1 MYKKFKDEFE
11 EIENPTLK
19 ELEEIEL
26 QDVYGIRI
34 SNNTD
39 SDLPYLFKNTDF
51 PLKEENISSYR
62 WFKHKISGGE
72 YKTLV
77 TNSSGLFEKIEYD
90 KAIEFIKRYSGL
102 YILESE
108 QHEKVIKNEYSPY
121 KKGSIKTDI
130 TNIDNGG
137 ELSAYIKVDY
147 HNLYIMY
154 LLEQK
159 IDHDSIV
166 QINADEAAFL
176 ISLNLPLEIIYAYD
190 GTDITIISK
199 SSGGYL
205 FQNQPIYKKSN
216 IDKARGRVQIKSI
229 LDTKYKNCK
238 FFRYTDMPDIKTNH
252 INGYQYIKIDSKYAV
267 DFIKSGKD
275 VLKLDENNSIST
287 IYFLSKDKKYIS
299 WYDDGRAC
307 NVDLSR
313 DLPKH
318 LFVNRK
324 DYYDYISL
332 VIKKISGNEQ
342 EEKLA
347 HINCP
352 DYKLI
357 ISTFNKLDIETKKK
371 LYNSICEM
379 AHKFDDFYDF
389 YISKYRSDE
398 NKLKVTRFDDL
409 PLFMFAG
416 FYKIYTD
423 NVNNL
428 KYFTKMIEDL
438 YRLMIIDND
447 TDINALIIS
456 FMENKDNDKE
466 CYLDKNDSHDSEIY
480 FNQLEFISVDFADF
494 LKNELFVELKKVD
507 PNIISNIKT
516 SKIFESNTTISSD
529 EIKEASGVYD
539 ISYIEKCISDM
550 VKTDMVKTSYSC
562 CDSNY
567 NKYQTPVHSST
578 EQDNKI
584 QLYIQLSEEEM
595 IHIYYDIIG
604 KYHILSP
611 KELHLHYRRDKIN
624 DVLYNLKNTKL
635 KEKLEFI
642 LNSNMDIL
650 RSFKYSDDNIVNEI
664 SKALNGFAIISDI
677 YIRNIIIF
685 IIRNLYN
692 KYIYINKLP
701 SIIDICIKYQNKIQ
715 DETIDNAI
723 FSYIFDRKP
732 ARFLGKIIDDYYNR
746 DDDEI
751 DNIEYYRDFMKD
763 CFGIKW
769 DEN

>member
-19 ELEEIEL
+19 DLEEIEL

-51 PLKEENISSYR
+51 PLKEKNLSSYR

-90 KAIEFIKRYSGL
+90 EAIKFIKRYRGL

-108 QHEKVIKNEYSPY
+108 QYERLSKNEYSPY
-121 KKGSIKTDI
+121 KEGSIKTDI

-147 HNLYIMY
+147 HNLYIMH

-176 ISLNLPLEIIYAYD
+176 LSLNLPLETIYAYD
-190 GTDITIISK
+190 GTSITIISK
-199 SSGGYL
+199 LSEEYL
-205 FQNQPIYKKSN
+205 SQNQPIYKK
-216 IDKARGRVQIKSI
+216 IEVDKARGRAQIKSI

-252 INGYQYIKIDSKYAV
+252 VNGYQYTKIDSKYAA

-275 VLKLDENNSIST
+275 VLKLDKNNSIST

-347 HINCP
+347 HINCQ

-357 ISTFNKLDIETKKK
+357 ISAFNKLDIETKKK

-398 NKLKVTRFDDL
+398 NKLKAIRFDDL
-409 PLFMFAG
+409 PLLMFAG
-416 FYKIYTD
+416 FYKIYTDD

-428 KYFTKMIEDL
+428 KYFTKMIEDF

-447 TDINALIIS
+447 TDINAFIIS
-456 FMENKDNDKE
+456 FMENKYNDKE

-494 LKNELFVELKKVD
+494 LKNELLVELKKVD
-507 PNIISNIKT
+507 PNIISNIKA
-516 SKIFESNTTISSD
+516 SKIFESNTTIFPD
-529 EIKEASGVYD
+529 KTKELVGLY
-539 ISYIEKCISDM
+539 
-550 VKTDMVKTSYSC
+550 
-562 CDSNY
+562 DSNTGNTEY
-567 NKYQTPVHSST
+567 KYMTKKDSLSLSDIAACTQVSAPSA
-578 EQDNKI
+578 EQDNK
-584 QLYIQLSEEEM
+584 IQLSEEEM

-650 RSFKYSDDNIVNEI
+650 RSFKYSNDNIVNEI
-664 SKALNGFAIISDI
+664 SKALNGFAVISDI

-692 KYIYINKLP
+692 KYIYNNKLP

-746 DDDEI
+746 DDEEI
-751 DNIEYYRDFMKD
+751 DTIEYYSDFMKD
-763 CFGIKW
+763 CFGVPKW
-769 DEN
+769 DE